1 MKLLSDEVEIFNRE
15 TSPIPFRG
23 YTRMLRETVEQMRW
37 AREKDPLDRLV
48 VEARLDAFG
57 DNVIVRERVYEL
69 NIDEYME
76 SLRRWEDWGDTTGG
90 GYCDEG

>member
-23 YTRMLRETVEQMRW
+23 YTRMLRETVEQMRL

-48 VEARLDAFG
+48 VEARLDVFG
-57 DNVIVRERVYEL
+57 ENVIVREKVYRLEIGEYAEL
-69 NIDEYME
+69 
-76 SLRRWEDWGDTTGG
+76 LRK
-90 GYCDEG
+90 